1 MKPGG
6 HSPRPTSGT
15 SDGAPNT
22 QTPSAEEH
30 GPEGVYFSKMEPFGT
45 RTPSSIRR
53 HDKRKDTPH
62 VYVPD
67 VLPDGTDLKPYK
79 RLAEAVIHLAVVDA
93 QKQGSVSI
101 GAQRF
106 LCSESE
112 VLWFWCQWLNVH
124 PDWLREMARRKG
136 WGG

>member
-1 MKPGG
+1 MAWRAF
-6 HSPRPTSGT
+6 S
-15 SDGAPNT
+15 
-22 QTPSAEEH
+22 
-30 GPEGVYFSKMEPFGT
+30 FSKMEPIDT

-62 VYVPD
+62 VSVPD

-101 GAQRF
+101 GAQR
-106 LCSESE
+106 
-112 VLWFWCQWLNVH
+112 
-124 PDWLREMARRKG
+124 RE
-136 WGG
+136 